1 MPRPT
6 RGISEG
12 VRPASPGS
20 GGQNW
25 RTAPPLASGHL
36 NERSAPGGTGS
47 PRSIF
52 RRGSRNPDRVAR
64 QRREEKTD
72 KTQKERKRGSLKR
85 RRQAQDS
92 TFRLASVGAR
102 PKAEERGKGPGRP
115 FLPAP
120 CFQGSFSADMH
131 CFVQILE
138 FFYSLGDNCR
148 HCQGPRHPSTETP

>member
-1 MPRPT
+1 M
-6 RGISEG
+6 
-12 VRPASPGS
+12 SPGS

-52 RRGSRNPDRVAR
+52 RRGSRSPEDRAGR

-92 TFRLASVGAR
+92 TFRLARVGHGEKRKRKAR
-102 PKAEERGKGPGRP
+102 HTGCP

-120 CFQGSFSADMH
+120 WFQGSFSADMH
-131 CFVQILE
+131 WLLK
-138 FFYSLGDNCR
+138 Y
-148 HCQGPRHPSTETP
+148 

>member
-1 MPRPT
+1 M
-6 RGISEG
+6 SL
-12 VRPASPGS
+12 GS

-36 NERSAPGGTGS
+36 NERSAPGRTGS

-64 QRREEKTD
+64 QRREEKTN
-72 KTQKERKRGSLKR
+72 KTQKERKRSSLKR
-85 RRQAQDS
+85 RRQAQES
-92 TFRLASVGAR
+92 TFGLASMGEHS
-102 PKAEERGKGPGRP
+102 KKEEEKDEGPRRL

-131 CFVQILE
+131 CFVPILE
-138 FFYSLGDNCR
+138 FFYGLLENCCR
-148 HCQGPRHPSTETP
+148 QGPRYPSPPSPRRLMQVRQSPMVLC